1 MDKNNPEYISR
12 MVLMAP
18 KKQIEETKDLQAEI
32 WAGDKPVYNS
42 KIEDVFQKLESGELG
57 LTSEEAKVKL
67 EKFGRNALDEG
78 KKMTLIQRF
87 FEQLK
92 DMMIIVLLVAALV
105 SGIMAVI
112 NGHYADLIDSGLIL
126 LIVIMN
132 AVIGLV
138 QESNAEKALD
148 ALKDMNKPDAKVIR
162 DGIQMSIKSEEI
174 AIGDVVVLEAGDIV
188 PADMRLIESVS
199 LKIEEAALT
208 GESVPS
214 EKHVGELENENPPL
228 GDRTNLC
235 YSSGIVSYGR
245 GKGVVFATGMSTEV
259 GKIAK
264 MLSSGGDDKTPLQ
277 QQLAKTAKI
286 LSFGVIAIA
295 AVIFIFNLIF
305 RDKAAP
311 IMDSIIA
318 SFMIA
323 VAIAVA
329 AIPEGL
335 PAVVTIVLSIGVKR
349 MSARKAIVS
358 NLPSVET
365 LGCCEIICSDKTGT
379 LTLNQMTVKELYTPE
394 NGNYSSAEVM
404 MTDGSDLLVRGMVL
418 CNDTKE
424 SEGVLIG
431 DPTETALVAYAKE
444 IGFEGNSEKYK
455 RVDEKPF
462 DSIRKLMSTVN
473 LVEGKKVGHIKGAP
487 DILINKCSKIYDG
500 SEIRNIN
507 KSDKDKILSANS
519 EMASK
524 ALRVLAVAVK
534 YEELELESIEE
545 DMIFV
550 GLVGMIDPPR
560 PEVKDAVAVCKRAGM
575 TAIMITGDHMDTAKA
590 IASEIGILEEGK
602 RAITGAD
609 LDKMSDEEFLQ
620 EIENIRVYARVS
632 PENKVRIVKGFKS
645 INKVVAMT
653 GDGVND
659 APSIHEADIGIG
671 MGITGTD
678 VSKGAADMVLADDN
692 FATIVAAVEEGRKIY
707 SNIKKAVQY
716 LMSANIAE
724 VVCLFITTVILSAI
738 AGRNITI
745 LTPVMILWINLVT
758 DSLPALALGTEAA
771 ESDVMLYP
779 PRKAGSSLFAG
790 KTGLDIIIQG
800 VMQSILVMVS
810 FVLGEYVAG
819 VGNGNHGV
827 AMTMAFITLCMIQL
841 FHAYNLR
848 SQNHS
853 LFARNPF
860 KNKFLNLAFLVG
872 SVLTIVPLV
881 IPPVAKA
888 IFDAVP
894 LNGTQWGVALG
905 LSVLIIPFVELQKLV
920 EEIIERK
927 TGKTFN

>member
-1 MDKNNPEYISR
+1 MARKDMVEVKDK
-12 MVLMAP
+12 
-18 KKQIEETKDLQAEI
+18 QAEI
-32 WAGDKPVYNS
+32 FAGDKPIYAQE
-42 KIEDVFQKLESGELG
+42 IDAVFNKLGSRPSG
-57 LTSEEAKVKL
+57 LTSDEAN
-67 EKFGRNALDEG
+67 EKIKIFGHNALDEG
-78 KKMTLIQRF
+78 RKTTLIERF
-87 FEQLK
+87 FAQLK
-92 DMMIIVLLVAALV
+92 DMMIIVLLVAAAV
-105 SGIMAVI
+105 SAIMAI
-112 NGHYADLIDSGLIL
+112 LERKYGDLIDSGLIL

-162 DGIQMSIKSEEI
+162 NGVPITLKSAEI
-174 AIGDVVVLEAGDIV
+174 VIGDIVVLEAGDIV
-188 PADMRLIESVS
+188 PADIRLIESVS

-208 GESVPS
+208 GESVPA
-214 EKHVGELENENPPL
+214 EKHVGVLHTENAPL

-264 MLSSGGDDKTPLQ
+264 MLTTGGNDKTPLQ
-277 QQLAKTAKI
+277 EQLAKTAKI
-286 LSFGVIAIA
+286 LSVGVIAIA
-295 AVIFIFNLIF
+295 AIIFTFNLIF
-305 RDKAAP
+305 RDTSAP
-311 IMDSIIA
+311 LQTAILH

-379 LTLNQMTVKELYTPE
+379 LTLNQMTVKELYTHE
-394 NGNYSSAEVM
+394 NGLYNSSEVM
-404 MTDGSDLLVRGMVL
+404 TTEGADLLVRDMVL
-418 CNDTKE
+418 CNDTRE
-424 SEGVLIG
+424 SEGTLLG

-444 IGFEGNSEKYK
+444 IGYEGNSTKFI

-462 DSIRKLMSTVN
+462 DSVRKLMSTVN
-473 LVEGKKVGHIKGAP
+473 LIDGKKVGHIKGAP
-487 DILINKCSKIYDG
+487 DILIKKCTKIYDG
-500 SEIRNIN
+500 SCVREIS
-507 KSDKDKILSANS
+507 KKDVEMILSANS
-519 EMASK
+519 SMASK
-524 ALRVLAVAVK
+524 ALRVLAVAIK
-534 YEELELESIEE
+534 YEDLEMENIES

-590 IASEIGILEEGK
+590 IASEIGILEKGK
-602 RAITGAD
+602 IAITGAD
-609 LDKMSDEEFLQ
+609 LDKMSDEEFLKN
-620 EIENIRVYARVS
+620 IDTIRVYARVS

-707 SNIKKAVQY
+707 ANIKKAVQY

-738 AGRNITI
+738 AGRNIEI

-771 ESDVMLYP
+771 ESDVMFYP
-779 PRKAGSSLFAG
+779 PRKAGSNLFAG

-800 VMQSILVMVS
+800 VMQSILVMTS
-810 FVLGEYVAG
+810 FVLGEYVFEIGAG
-819 VGNGNHGV
+819 IHGA
-827 AMTMAFITLCMIQL
+827 AMTMAFVTLCMIQL

-853 LFARNPF
+853 LFVRNPF
-860 KNKFLNLAFLVG
+860 KNKFLNLAFIVG
-872 SVLTIVPLV
+872 SILVIVPLV
-881 IPPVAKA
+881 IPTVAKA
-888 IFDAVP
+888 LFDAVP
-894 LNGTQWGVALG
+894 LNGIQWGIALG
-905 LSVLIIPFVELQKLV
+905 LSVLIIPFVEVQKLI
-920 EEIIERK
+920 EEVLERK
-927 TGKTFN
+927 SQKGKIVVD